1 VRNKAGAPLVGSDVE
16 HAVLLALLRLPD
28 DAYGISIRDE
38 IEARTGRAMPLSSIY
53 SVLDRLER
61 RRLVRSWMGE
71 PTAERGG
78 RRKRLFALQP
88 RGRAALARAHQEY
101 TALVEGVERL
111 LKPS

>member
-1 VRNKAGAPLVGSDVE
+1 
-16 HAVLLALLRLPD
+16 
-28 DAYGISIRDE
+28 
-38 IEARTGRAMPLSSIY
+38 
-53 SVLDRLER
+53 
-61 RRLVRSWMGE
+61 MGE